1 MGHVRDVGC
10 VLILLFGWAPL
21 SSRNAP
27 ETSSVE
33 SATRGGGVRREA
45 GLDGSTHVCH
55 LAIRGLHSEGA
66 FVAELRNS

>member
-33 SATRGGGVRREA
+33 SATRAVVFAAKQDLTARHM
-45 GLDGSTHVCH
+45 S
-55 LAIRGLHSEGA
+55 AIWLSVD
-66 FVAELRNS
+66 FTQKVPSLQN